1 MKYNFDEIIDRTHT
15 GSLKVEALNTIW
27 GRTDLLPLWVADMD
41 FRTPPFII
49 KALKERIEHEIFGY
63 TTPDEG
69 YYTSISEWVKKQYG
83 MPAGR
88 ESIHYIPGIVPGIHF
103 AINALTEKGDKIM
116 IQPPVYHPFK
126 QVINA
131 TGRKLVTN
139 PLKLV
144 DNHFEMDFESMEQ
157 NIKGCKVFILC
168 NPHNPGGVVWSRETL
183 EKVAEICEKNQT
195 LVFSDEIHADMT
207 LPPHH
212 HIPFAMINEQAK
224 MNSITFMSPSKAF
237 NMPGIV
243 ASHVIVFHPSVR
255 RRLFFYLM
263 ENDLDA
269 GNVFAFNAVK
279 TAYTQG
285 EEWLKQMLQYV
296 QGNIDY
302 VTGYL
307 KKKMPKIKVM
317 QPEASFLL
325 FLNCNELG
333 FSTQKGLEDF
343 FVDKAHLALNSG
355 TLFGE
360 EGKGF
365 MRLNVASPRKRIEQ
379 AMSQL
384 EEAYQKLEATQGDR

>member
-1 MKYNFDEIIDRTHT
+1 MKYNFDELIDRTHT

-49 KALKERIEHEIFGY
+49 KALKERMEHEIFGY

-83 MPAGR
+83 MSAGR

-168 NPHNPGGVVWSRETL
+168 NPHNPGGVVWSKETL
-183 EKVAEICEKNQT
+183 EKVAEICGKNQT

-224 MNSITFMSPSKAF
+224 MSSITFMSPSKAF

-279 TAYTQG
+279 AAYTQG

-296 QGNIDY
+296 QENIDY

-307 KKKMPKIKVM
+307 EKKMPKIKVM
-317 QPEASFLL
+317 KPEASFLL

-333 FSTQKGLEDF
+333 FSTQKELEDF
-343 FVDKAHLALNSG
+343 FVDKAASG
-355 TLFGE
+355 TE
-360 EGKGF
+360 
-365 MRLNVASPRKRIEQ
+365 
-379 AMSQL
+379 
-384 EEAYQKLEATQGDR
+384 

>member
-1 MKYNFDEIIDRTHT
+1 MKYNFNEIIDRTHT

>member
-15 GSLKVEALNTIW
+15 GSLKIEALNTIW

>member
-1 MKYNFDEIIDRTHT
+1 MKYNFDELIDRTHT

-49 KALKERIEHEIFGY
+49 KALKERMEHEIFGY
-63 TTPDEG
+63 TTPNEG

-83 MPAGR
+83 MSAGR

-144 DNHFEMDFESMEQ
+144 NNHFEMDFESMEQ

-168 NPHNPGGVVWSRETL
+168 NPHNPGGVVWSKETL

-279 TAYTQG
+279 AAYTQG

-296 QGNIDY
+296 QENIDY

-307 KKKMPKIKVM
+307 EKKMPKIKVM

-333 FSTQKGLEDF
+333 FSTQKELEDF

-365 MRLNVASPRKRIEQ
+365 MRLNVASPKKRIEQ
-379 AMSQL
+379 VMFQL

>member
-1 MKYNFDEIIDRTHT
+1 MKYNFDELIDRTHT

-49 KALKERIEHEIFGY
+49 KALKERMEHEIFGY

-83 MPAGR
+83 MSAGR

-168 NPHNPGGVVWSRETL
+168 NPHNPGGVVWSKETL

-279 TAYTQG
+279 AAYTQG

-296 QGNIDY
+296 QENIDY

-307 KKKMPKIKVM
+307 EKKMPKIKVM

-333 FSTQKGLEDF
+333 FSTQKELEDF

-360 EGKGF
+360 EGKGVGY
-365 MRLNVASPRKRIEQ
+365 R
-379 AMSQL
+379 
-384 EEAYQKLEATQGDR
+384 

>member
-1 MKYNFDEIIDRTHT
+1 
-15 GSLKVEALNTIW
+15 
-27 GRTDLLPLWVADMD
+27 
-41 FRTPPFII
+41 
-49 KALKERIEHEIFGY
+49 
-63 TTPDEG
+63 
-69 YYTSISEWVKKQYG
+69 

>member
-49 KALKERIEHEIFGY
+49 KSLKERIEHEIFGY

-343 FVDKAHLALNSG
+343 FVDKAHMALNSG

>member
-1 MKYNFDEIIDRTHT
+1 MKYNFDELIDRTHT

-49 KALKERIEHEIFGY
+49 KALKERMEHEIFGY

-83 MPAGR
+83 MSAGR

-168 NPHNPGGVVWSRETL
+168 NPHNPGGVVWSKETL

-279 TAYTQG
+279 AAYTQG

-296 QGNIDY
+296 QENIDY

-307 KKKMPKIKVM
+307 EKKMPKIKVM

-333 FSTQKGLEDF
+333 FSTQKELEDF

-379 AMSQL
+379 AMFQL

>member
-49 KALKERIEHEIFGY
+49 KALKERIEHEILGY